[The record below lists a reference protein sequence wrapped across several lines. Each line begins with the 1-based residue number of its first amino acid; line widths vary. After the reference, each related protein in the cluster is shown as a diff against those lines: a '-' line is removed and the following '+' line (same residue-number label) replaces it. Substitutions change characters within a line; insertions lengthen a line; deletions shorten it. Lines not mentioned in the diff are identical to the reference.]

1 METINDVLH
10 FLDYLDSV
18 ADLENHEYSN
28 FGRVKKFLK
37 DNFQDV
43 DLEQLTHMLGVVND
57 LHILF
62 LNQDF
67 NKYNPLIESIRER
80 IFTLNEKKTIGER
93 MVLYL

>member
-10 FLDYLDSV
+10 FLNYLDSV

-28 FGRVKKFLK
+28 FGRVKKVLK
-37 DNFQDV
+37 DKFQAV
-43 DLEQLTHMLGVVND
+43 DLEQLIHMLGVVDD

-67 NKYNPLIESIRER
+67 NEYNPLIESLRER
-80 IFTLNEKKTIGER
+80 IFTLYEKKTIDES
-93 MVLYL
+93 

>member
-10 FLDYLDSV
+10 FLNYLDSV

-28 FGRVKKFLK
+28 FGRVKKVLK

-43 DLEQLTHMLGVVND
+43 DLEQLILMLGVVDD

-67 NKYNPLIESIRER
+67 NEYNPLKESLRER
-80 IFTLNEKKTIGER
+80 IFTLYKKKTIDES
-93 MVLYL
+93 

>member
-10 FLDYLDSV
+10 FLNYLDSV

-28 FGRVKKFLK
+28 FDRVKKVLK

-43 DLEQLTHMLGVVND
+43 DLLGIVDD

-67 NKYNPLIESIRER
+67 NEYNPLLKSLRER
-80 IFTLNEKKTIGER
+80 IFTLYEKKIIDES
-93 MVLYL
+93 

>member
-10 FLDYLDSV
+10 FLNYLDSV

-28 FGRVKKFLK
+28 FDHAKKVLK

-43 DLEQLTHMLGVVND
+43 DLGQLIHMLGVVDD

-62 LNQDF
+62 LNKDF
-67 NKYNPLIESIRER
+67 NEYNPLIESLRER
-80 IFTLNEKKTIGER
+80 IFTLYEKKTIDES
-93 MVLYL
+93 

>member
-10 FLDYLDSV
+10 FLNYLDSV

-28 FGRVKKFLK
+28 FDRVKNVLK
-37 DNFQDV
+37 DNFQDM
-43 DLEQLTHMLGVVND
+43 DLEQLIHMLGVVDD

-67 NKYNPLIESIRER
+67 NKYNPIIESLRER
-80 IFTLNEKKTIGER
+80 IFTLYEKKTIDE
-93 MVLYL
+93 

>member
-10 FLDYLDSV
+10 FLNYIDSV

-28 FGRVKKFLK
+28 FDRVKKVLK

-43 DLEQLTHMLGVVND
+43 DLGQLIHMLGVVDD

-67 NKYNPLIESIRER
+67 NEYNPLIESLRER
-80 IFTLNEKKTIGER
+80 IFTLYEKKT
-93 MVLYL
+93 MTTKS

>member
-10 FLDYLDSV
+10 FLNYLDSV

-28 FGRVKKFLK
+28 FARVKKVLK
-37 DNFQDV
+37 DNFQEV
-43 DLEQLTHMLGVVND
+43 DFEQVINMLGVVDD

-67 NKYNPLIESIRER
+67 DEYNPLIESLREK
-80 IFTLNEKKTIGER
+80 IFTLYEKKNDR
-93 MVLYL
+93 

>member
-10 FLDYLDSV
+10 FLNYLDSV

-28 FGRVKKFLK
+28 FSRVKKVLK

-43 DLEQLTHMLGVVND
+43 DLEQLIHTLGVVDD

-67 NKYNPLIESIRER
+67 NEHNPLIESLRER
-80 IFTLNEKKTIGER
+80 IFTLYEKKTIDES
-93 MVLYL
+93 

>member
-10 FLDYLDSV
+10 FLNYLDSV

-28 FGRVKKFLK
+28 FGRVKKGLK

-43 DLEQLTHMLGVVND
+43 DSEQLIHMLGVVDD

-62 LNQDF
+62 LNQHF
-67 NKYNPLIESIRER
+67 NKFNPLIESLRER
-80 IFTLNEKKTIGER
+80 IFTLYEKKTIDE
-93 MVLYL
+93 

>member
-10 FLDYLDSV
+10 FLNYLDSV
-18 ADLENHEYSN
+18 GDLEDHEYSN
-28 FGRVKKFLK
+28 FGCVKNVLK

-43 DLEQLTHMLGVVND
+43 DLEQLIHMLGIVDD

-67 NKYNPLIESIRER
+67 NEFSPLIESLRER
-80 IFTLNEKKTIGER
+80 IFTLYEKKTIDES
-93 MVLYL
+93 

>member
-10 FLDYLDSV
+10 FLNYLDSI

-28 FGRVKKFLK
+28 FDRVKKILK
-37 DNFQDV
+37 DKFQDV
-43 DLEQLTHMLGVVND
+43 DLLGIVDD

-67 NKYNPLIESIRER
+67 NEYNPLIESLRER
-80 IFTLNEKKTIGER
+80 IFTLYEKKIIDES
-93 MVLYL
+93 

>member
-10 FLDYLDSV
+10 FLNYLDSV

-28 FGRVKKFLK
+28 FDRVKKVLK

-43 DLEQLTHMLGVVND
+43 DLGQLIHMLGVVDD

-67 NKYNPLIESIRER
+67 NEYNPLIESLRER
-80 IFTLNEKKTIGER
+80 IFALYER
-93 MVLYL
+93 KRIDES

>member
-10 FLDYLDSV
+10 FLNYLVSV
-18 ADLENHEYSN
+18 ADLKNHEYSI
-28 FGRVKKFLK
+28 FGRVKKVLK

-43 DLEQLTHMLGVVND
+43 DLEQLIPMLGIVDD

-67 NKYNPLIESIRER
+67 NEFNPLIESLRER
-80 IFTLNEKKTIGER
+80 IFTLYEKKTIVE
-93 MVLYL
+93 

>member
-1 METINDVLH
+1 METNNDVLH
-10 FLDYLDSV
+10 FLNYLDSV

-28 FGRVKKFLK
+28 FDRVKKVLK

-43 DLEQLTHMLGVVND
+43 DLGHLIHMLGIVDD

-67 NKYNPLIESIRER
+67 GEYNPLIESLRER
-80 IFTLNEKKTIGER
+80 IFTLYEKKSIDES
-93 MVLYL
+93 

>member
-10 FLDYLDSV
+10 FLNYLDSV
-18 ADLENHEYSN
+18 ADLENREYSN
-28 FGRVKKFLK
+28 FGRVKKVLK

-43 DLEQLTHMLGVVND
+43 DLEQLIHIIGVVDD

-67 NKYNPLIESIRER
+67 NEYNPLIQSLREK
-80 IFTLNEKKTIGER
+80 IFTLYEKKTTDES
-93 MVLYL
+93 

>member
-10 FLDYLDSV
+10 ILNYLDSA

-28 FGRVKKFLK
+28 FDRVKKVLK
-37 DNFQDV
+37 VNFQDV
-43 DLEQLTHMLGVVND
+43 DLGQLFHMLGVVDD

-67 NKYNPLIESIRER
+67 NEYNPLIESLRER
-80 IFTLNEKKTIGER
+80 IFTLYEKKTIDE
-93 MVLYL
+93 L

>member
-10 FLDYLDSV
+10 FLNYLDSV

-28 FGRVKKFLK
+28 FDRVKKVLK
-37 DNFQDV
+37 DNFQDM
-43 DLEQLTHMLGVVND
+43 DLGQLIHMLGVVDD

-67 NKYNPLIESIRER
+67 NEYNPLIESLRER
-80 IFTLNEKKTIGER
+80 ILILYEKKT
-93 MVLYL
+93 MTTKS

>member
-10 FLDYLDSV
+10 FLNYLDSV

-28 FGRVKKFLK
+28 FDRVKKVLK
-37 DNFQDV
+37 DIFQDV
-43 DLEQLTHMLGVVND
+43 DLGQIFHMLGVVDD

-67 NKYNPLIESIRER
+67 NEYNPLIESLRER
-80 IFTLNEKKTIGER
+80 IFTLYENKT
-93 MVLYL
+93 MTTKS